1 MQTSAKSPKSSSS
14 ASSKNKSQEFSLQEI
29 FTQLPNFEKNQITE
43 LFIHD
48 ENLSSNKNQILKLI
62 SQIQNFAPNLFV
74 SLPIQA
80 KILDQELLD
89 KLSNIYCSLEI
100 PLVATEKITPNGTIL
115 LFDKKLYS
123 RKANLLNNLGL
134 VFGFNLEWGLQ
145 KGDTF
150 KSFRER
156 LDFATSLYPNHI
168 TFAQLSNIKHFSPPK
183 PTGIYSSK
191 DLDFS
196 RGMAFACKTFYS
208 AGRAVPWFN
217 SVISALRISPSSFF
231 ADFEEWQQCNNCSF
245 ETDFNIEETP
255 HSEIEKMQLL
265 FLREKFE
272 EKHKI
277 SLFTALTD
285 IVKLNGAL
293 SRATAENQESI
304 IETSYNPDDIF
315 SPASSKLE
323 FFTENVTMEN
333 CTVKIF
339 ITNEGFA
346 DYKILNT

>member
-1 MQTSAKSPKSSSS
+1 MQISSKSS
-14 ASSKNKSQEFSLQEI
+14 ASKNKNQEFSLQEI
-29 FTQLPNFEKNQITE
+29 FNQLPNFEKNQITE

-48 ENLSSNKNQILKLI
+48 EKLSSDKNQILKLT
-62 SQIQNFAPNLFV
+62 SEIQKFAPNLFV
-74 SLPIQA
+74 SIPLQA
-80 KILDQELLD
+80 KILDQELAE

-100 PLVATEKITPNGTIL
+100 PLSATEKITADGTIL

-123 RKANLLNNLGL
+123 SKAQILNNLGL
-134 VFGFNLEWGLQ
+134 VFGFNIDWGLQ

-168 TFAQLSNIKHFSPPK
+168 SFDQLSDLKHYSEPK
-183 PTGIYSSK
+183 STGIYSSK

-217 SVISALRISPSSFF
+217 SVISSLRISPSSFF

-245 ETDFNIEETP
+245 ETDFNIDETS
-255 HSEIEKMQLL
+255 HLEIEKMQIL

-304 IETSYNPDDIF
+304 LETSYNPDDIF
-315 SPASSKLE
+315 SPASSNLE
-323 FFTENVTMEN
+323 FFAENVTMEN

-346 DYKILNT
+346 DYKIL

>member
-1 MQTSAKSPKSSSS
+1 MQISSKSS
-14 ASSKNKSQEFSLQEI
+14 ASKNKNQEFSLQEI
-29 FTQLPNFEKNQITE
+29 FNQLPDFEKNQITE

-48 ENLSSNKNQILKLI
+48 EKLSSNKNQILKLT
-62 SQIQNFAPNLFV
+62 SEIQKFAPNLFV
-74 SLPIQA
+74 SIPVQS
-80 KILDQELLD
+80 KILDQELAE

-100 PLVATEKITPNGTIL
+100 PLLATEKITEDGTIL

-123 RKANLLNNLGL
+123 SKARILNNLGL
-134 VFGFNLEWGLQ
+134 VFGFNIDWGIQ

-168 TFAQLSNIKHFSPPK
+168 NFSQLSDLKHYSEPK
-183 PTGIYSSK
+183 STGIYSSK

-245 ETDFNIEETP
+245 ETDFNIDETP
-255 HSEIEKMQLL
+255 HLEIEKMQLL

-293 SRATAENQESI
+293 SRATAENQESQI
-304 IETSYNPDDIF
+304 QTSYNPDDIF
-315 SPASSKLE
+315 SPASSNLE

-346 DYKILNT
+346 DYKIL

>member
-1 MQTSAKSPKSSSS
+1 MQTSQSS
-14 ASSKNKSQEFSLQEI
+14 AKLKTQNQEFSLQEI
-29 FTQLPNFEKNQITE
+29 FNQLPNFEKNNITE

-48 ENLSSNKNQILKLI
+48 ENLSSNKNQILKLT
-62 SQIQNFAPNLFV
+62 SQIQKFATNLFV

-80 KILDQELLD
+80 KILDQELLA

-100 PLVATEKITPNGTIL
+100 PLVATEKITQNGTIL
-115 LFDKKLYS
+115 LFDKKLYL

-134 VFGFNLEWGLQ
+134 VFGFNLDWGLQ

-168 TFAQLSNIKHFSPPK
+168 NFDQLADIKNYSDPK

-217 SVISALRISPSSFF
+217 SVISALKISPSSFF

-265 FLREKFE
+265 FLHEKFE
-272 EKHKI
+272 EKHKTQ
-277 SLFTALTD
+277 LFAALSD

-304 IETSYNPDDIF
+304 LQTSYNPDDIF
-315 SPASSKLE
+315 SPASSNLE
-323 FFTENVTMEN
+323 LFTENVTMEN
-333 CTVKIF
+333 CKVKIF
-339 ITNEGFA
+339 VTNEGLA
-346 DYKILNT
+346 DYKIL